1 VLLYESPVT
10 PVRLKVVAFGYQS
23 TAHRDKDMAKR
34 VSKEKRARL
43 QYLRDKYQDE
53 SVAQKILAKMVWIGQ
68 TAEQLTDTLGH
79 PAATDHN
86 QLKTKTRDIWKY
98 RYQGTNRGELRI
110 IVENGE
116 VTGWD
121 SKSS

>member
-1 VLLYESPVT
+1 
-10 PVRLKVVAFGYQS
+10 
-23 TAHRDKDMAKR
+23 MAKR

-79 PAATDHN
+79 PAATDHKL
-86 QLKTKTRDIWKY
+86 LKTKTRDIWKY
-98 RYQGTNRGELRI
+98 RYQGANRGELRI
-110 IVENGE
+110 IFENGE

-121 SKSS
+121 SKSN